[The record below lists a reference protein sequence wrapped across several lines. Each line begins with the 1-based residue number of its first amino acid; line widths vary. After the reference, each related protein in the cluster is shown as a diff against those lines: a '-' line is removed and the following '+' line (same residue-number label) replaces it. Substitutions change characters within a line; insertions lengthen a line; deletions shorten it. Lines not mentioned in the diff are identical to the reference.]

1 MICFIYHATGRV
13 IVGAVL
19 DAEVWG
25 KLGNLILF
33 LLVLQATGLA
43 IIEQRLKQT
52 RQDKASKHTIK
63 TNYLDNELDDPGSST
78 GMSAPGQ

>member
-1 MICFIYHATGRV
+1 MPRPLSTLATVAWRTIFYYV
-13 IVGAVL
+13 Y
-19 DAEVWG
+19 
-25 KLGNLILF
+25 
-33 LLVLQATGLA
+33 VLQATGLA

-63 TNYLDNELDDPGSST
+63 TNYLDNELDDSGSST

>member
-1 MICFIYHATGRV
+1 MLVVSIFNVKTSLR
-13 IVGAVL
+13 
-19 DAEVWG
+19 
-25 KLGNLILF
+25 NLNQQH
-33 LLVLQATGLA
+33 VLQATGLA

-63 TNYLDNELDDPGSST
+63 TNYLDNELDDSGSST